1 METRPSSVP
10 AAQLPQKLGCV
21 WFHTVGDVSTQPKLH
36 HALSEAA
43 LFISGFTRSQ
53 TRFNLL
59 FLSHFTVLL
68 FKVMLVD
75 RETLK
80 RMNPEQQ
87 KGSLQ
92 KSEAKAK
99 EKVSYSLYLVKPQC
113 TQISERLFLKWQVV

>member
-1 METRPSSVP
+1 METWPSRVP
-10 AAQLPQKLGCV
+10 AAQLPHKLGCV
-21 WFHTVGDVSTQPKLH
+21 WFHALGDVSTQPKLH

-99 EKVSYSLYLVKPQC
+99 EEVSYSLYLVKPQC